1 MLIFW
6 LTLNR
11 YHKIMQ
17 LWRLAL
23 GVVWTAALVPA
34 HAQDWPRRPVRLV
47 VPFTAGGGNDI
58 TARIV
63 AQPLSEELG
72 QQFIVDNRPGGAGN
86 IGMEIVARAQPDG
99 HTIEVGNVST
109 NAINPTG
116 FKAVLKFDPVNDL
129 IGVSM
134 VSRIPNVLVSGAGFA
149 PNTMKELID
158 YAKARPGQ
166 LNYSSPLGGYSHL
179 DMLDFNAKAGLQM
192 VNVPSKGAGA
202 SFAAIIG
209 GEIHASFMNA
219 ATATPQVKGGRMKA
233 FATTAQKRLSNL
245 PDVPTMAEA
254 GFPNTGSE
262 LWVGFFVPSKTPR
275 AVIQKLHS
283 ALVKVTQQ
291 QNVRDSFTKAQVPM
305 AVSQSP
311 EEFQAYVRVEVQRW
325 AKIIRE
331 HKVTFQ

>member
-1 MLIFW
+1 
-6 LTLNR
+6 
-11 YHKIMQ
+11 MQ

-86 IGMEIVARAQPDG
+86 IGMEIVARAPPDG

-202 SFAAIIG
+202 SLAAIIG

>member
-1 MLIFW
+1 MALLIG
-6 LTLNR
+6 T
-11 YHKIMQ
+11 
-17 LWRLAL
+17 A
-23 GVVWTAALVPA
+23 TAAA
-34 HAQDWPRRPVRLV
+34 AQDAAKDWPRRPVRLV

-58 TARIV
+58 TARII
-63 AQPLSEELG
+63 AQPLTEELG

-86 IGMEIVARAQPDG
+86 IGMEIVARSPPDG
-99 HTIEVGNVST
+99 HTIVVGNVST

-116 FKAVLKFDPVNDL
+116 FKAILKFDPVDDL
-129 IGVSM
+129 TAVSM
-134 VSRIPNVLVSGAGFA
+134 VSRIPNVLVSGAGF
-149 PNTMKELID
+149 PPGTMKELID

-219 ATATPQVKGGRMKA
+219 ATSTPQVKGGRMKA
-233 FATTAQKRLSNL
+233 FATTAQKRLPDL
-245 PDVPTMAEA
+245 PDVPTMTEA

-262 LWVGFFVPSKTPR
+262 LWVGLFVPSKTPR
-275 AVIQKLHS
+275 AVIQKLH
-283 ALVKVTQQ
+283 AAITKVTQQ
-291 QNVRDSFTKAQVPM
+291 QNVRDAFIKAQVPM
-305 AVSQSP
+305 AVSPSP
-311 EEFQAYVRVEVQRW
+311 EAFQTYVREEVQRW
-325 AKIIRE
+325 AKIIRD